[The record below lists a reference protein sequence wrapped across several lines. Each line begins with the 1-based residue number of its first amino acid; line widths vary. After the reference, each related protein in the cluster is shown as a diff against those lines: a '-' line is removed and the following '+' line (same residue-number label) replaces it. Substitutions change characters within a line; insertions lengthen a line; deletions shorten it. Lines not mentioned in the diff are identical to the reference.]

1 MKVFIRE
8 SIEAERISIQMEEG
22 GMVANRKTE
31 QIEKGYL
38 NDVSEVT
45 SFDEK
50 NKNIRFSD
58 NSTLI
63 KIPNNKI
70 IISGDNVKKTSKAK
84 GGCGGCAKKRKRLE
98 ERERRAKNGS

>member
-8 SIEAERISIQMEEG
+8 PVEAERVSIQMEEG
-22 GMVANRKTE
+22 AMVANRKTE

-70 IISGDNVKKTSKAK
+70 IISGDNVKKTSR
-84 GGCGGCAKKRKRLE
+84 GCGGCAKKRKKLE
-98 ERERRAKNGS
+98 EKERRAKNGS